1 MGYGSSD
8 NKYSFT
14 SLDSSYYRTNGIAGT
29 HYYYYTIGKIAFVL
43 INMYCT
49 TPSNDIWR
57 LFATGAPKAR
67 YPNQTF
73 STSGQTNGATGPSI
87 YIDENG
93 HIFAAGGS
101 AGTYYYATCVYEWT
115 S

>member
-1 MGYGSSD
+1 
-8 NKYSFT
+8 
-14 SLDSSYYRTNGIAGT
+14 
-29 HYYYYTIGKIAFVL
+29 
-43 INMYCT
+43 MYCT